1 MCNLVNIN
9 TNYNTQVQV
18 AEIKRDNIQNII
30 NAASKCAHIQEI
42 ILFGSA
48 LEERCTDE
56 SDIDIVIISN
66 VSRSRLYRLKT
77 YAEFLTSLHKDDDYM
92 QQYDVICVNG
102 KDQLIKNKD
111 KIELY
116 GNVIKYGQTIYKR
129 GAA

>member
-1 MCNLVNIN
+1 MSKLVSIN

-18 AEIKRDNIQNII
+18 AEIKLKYIQNII
-30 NAASKCAHIQEI
+30 ESASKCTHIQEI

-66 VSRSRLYRLKT
+66 VARSRLYRLKT
-77 YAEFLTSLHKDDDYM
+77 YTEFLSSLHQNDDYV

-102 KDQLIKNKD
+102 REQLIKNKD
-111 KIELY
+111 KVQLY
-116 GNVIKYGQTIYKR
+116 DNVIKYGQTIYK
-129 GAA
+129 

>member
-9 TNYNTQVQV
+9 TNYNTQVRV
-18 AEIKRDNIQNII
+18 AEIKIKEIQNII
-30 NAASKCAHIQEI
+30 AAASKCVHIQEI

-56 SDIDIVIISN
+56 SDIDIVVISN
-66 VSRSRLYRLKT
+66 VARSRLYRLKT
-77 YAEFLTSLHKDDDYM
+77 YAEFLSSLHQDDDYI

-102 KDQLIKNKD
+102 RDQLIKNKD
-111 KIELY
+111 KIKLY
-116 GNVIKYGQTIYKR
+116 DNVIKYGQTIYKR

>member
-1 MCNLVNIN
+1 MSNLVSIN
-9 TNYNTQVQV
+9 TNYNTQIQV
-18 AEIKRDNIQNII
+18 AEIKSKNIQNII
-30 NAASKCAHIQEI
+30 ELASKCTHIQEI

-66 VSRSRLYRLKT
+66 VARSRLYRLKT
-77 YAEFLTSLHKDDDYM
+77 YAEFLSSLHQNDDYI

-102 KDQLIKNKD
+102 REQLIKNKD
-111 KIELY
+111 KVQLY
-116 GNVIKYGQTIYKR
+116 DNVIKYGQTIYKR

>member
-18 AEIKRDNIQNII
+18 AEIKFKKIQNII
-30 NAASKCAHIQEI
+30 ESASKCAHIQEI

-66 VSRSRLYRLKT
+66 VARSRLYRLKT
-77 YAEFLTSLHKDDDYM
+77 YAEFLSSLHQNDDYI

-102 KDQLIKNKD
+102 RDQLIKNKD
-111 KIELY
+111 KVQLY
-116 GNVIKYGQTIYKR
+116 DNVIKYGQTIYKR

>member
-111 KIELY
+111 KIQLY

>member
-1 MCNLVNIN
+1 MSNLVSIN

-18 AEIKRDNIQNII
+18 AEIKLKNIQNII
-30 NAASKCAHIQEI
+30 ESASKCTHIQEI

-66 VSRSRLYRLKT
+66 VARSRLYRLKT
-77 YAEFLTSLHKDDDYM
+77 YAEFLSSLHQDDDYI

-102 KDQLIKNKD
+102 RDQLTKNMD
-111 KIELY
+111 KVQLY
-116 GNVIKYGQTIYKR
+116 DDVIKYGQTIYR
-129 GAA
+129 REAA